1 LTCSKIRETHPKTT
15 RNNSIK
21 TKTLNNSKRTLMIG
35 TKNQVRKKMKGK
47 ASRDQRRL
55 PKRMKCRMTL
65 LQRRPSRKRKLP

>member
-35 TKNQVRKKMKGK
+35 TKKPGEKKDEGEGF
-47 ASRDQRRL
+47 
-55 PKRMKCRMTL
+55 KRSEKVAKKDEM
-65 LQRRPSRKRKLP
+65 